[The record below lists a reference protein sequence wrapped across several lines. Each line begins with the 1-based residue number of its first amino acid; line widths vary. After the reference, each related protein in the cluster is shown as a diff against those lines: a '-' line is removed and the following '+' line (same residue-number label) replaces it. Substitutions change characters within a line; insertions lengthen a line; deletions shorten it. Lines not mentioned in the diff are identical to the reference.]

1 MCAIH
6 ANRST
11 LLKKDMLLA
20 RRLRGDEHHDYRD
33 LQPKTGREEF
43 IHLPYYDKK
52 GEGFKA
58 LQAKV
63 GKM

>member
-1 MCAIH
+1 
-6 ANRST
+6 
-11 LLKKDMLLA
+11 
-20 RRLRGDEHHDYRD
+20 

-52 GEGFKA
+52 GEGLKA

-63 GKM
+63 SKM

>member
-1 MCAIH
+1 
-6 ANRST
+6 
-11 LLKKDMLLA
+11 LKKDLLLA

>member
-1 MCAIH
+1 M
-6 ANRST
+6 
-11 LLKKDMLLA
+11 KKDILLA
-20 RRLRGDEHHDYRD
+20 RRLRGDEHADFRD

-43 IHLPYYDKK
+43 IHLPYYDKN
-52 GEGFKA
+52 GEGFRA